1 MTLLARSRS
10 VVTQSAFLIL
20 NWTPNWHFLNSDC
33 AICRGGYTGVPVL
46 NTSSVQCEQKRLDH
60 TLLQSGVGGV
70 RRVPRPGV
78 VIALLGA
85 FLTVALV
92 PLFTCSP
99 LPLAD
104 YPNHLARMYII
115 TSLGHSPLLQRYYEI
130 HWQLIPNLALDLIV
144 PPLARFMPVERAM
157 LVFTGLTLVLLVAGC
172 FAVHRALF
180 GRLSYAPF
188 ATFLLLYNRQ
198 LLWGML
204 NYLFALALALL
215 TFALWIVLRRR
226 PLGVRC
232 GIFVILA
239 LMVFVSHLA
248 GFGVLGVLI
257 VGYEVHSFFQEKDYR
272 ALRNNLVAAAVA
284 LGLPVLIFVLFSPT
298 RTRATPGLEAWGF
311 KSRVLGLLEVF
322 HNYILALDVVLFLI
336 VVAAIGL
343 ALLLHKARLHNR
355 MLLPIVTLALV
366 YLIIPS
372 HLFGTYYADRRL
384 IPALFLILACS
395 LEWNVRKEYFIA
407 AIALLFVIRTAVVIK
422 NWSAANAIYSGNL
435 EIIDQIPRGAK
446 VATAVGM
453 LDSPALLNPPI
464 GHLPAM
470 AVVRRDVLINSVYAG
485 YGYETLRFK
494 PEYNIG
500 LAPHLYY
507 VDVCNAIHVKV
518 HQPSV
523 LDRIK
528 RTANLCDANAETQ
541 ATLIT
546 ALNPF
551 ELIPL
556 ADFDYLLLV
565 NKRYFRYPMPRMLR
579 PIYSVGDTFLYR
591 VVR

>member
-1 MTLLARSRS
+1 M
-10 VVTQSAFLIL
+10 
-20 NWTPNWHFLNSDC
+20 
-33 AICRGGYTGVPVL
+33 L
-46 NTSSVQCEQKRLDH
+46 NTSTAQCEQETLDH
-60 TLLQSGVGGV
+60 PPLQSGVGSV
-70 RRVPRPGV
+70 RRMPRPGM
-78 VIALLGA
+78 VIALLAA
-85 FLTVALV
+85 FLAVALI

-115 TSLGHSPLLQRYYEI
+115 ASLRHSPLLQRYYEI

-144 PPLARFMPVERAM
+144 PPLARFMPVESAM
-157 LVFTGLTLVLLVAGC
+157 LVFTGLTLVLLVTGC
-172 FAVHRALF
+172 FAVHRVLF
-180 GRLSYAPF
+180 GRVSYAPF
-188 ATFLLLYNRQ
+188 GAFLLLYNRQ

-204 NYLFALALALL
+204 NYLFAVGLALL
-215 TFALWIVLRRR
+215 TFALWVALRRR
-226 PLGVRC
+226 PLLIRC

-257 VGYEVHSFFQEKDYR
+257 GGYEVHSFLQEKDNH
-272 ALRNNLVAAAVA
+272 ALRKHLGAAAVA
-284 LGLPVLIFVLFSPT
+284 LGLPVLLFGLFSPT
-298 RTRATPGLEAWGF
+298 RNRAAPGLEGWGF
-311 KSRVLGLLEVF
+311 KSRVFGLLEVF
-322 HNYILALDVVLFLI
+322 HNYILALDVLTFLI

-343 ALLLHKARLHNR
+343 GLLLHKARLHSR

-366 YLIIPS
+366 YFIIPS
-372 HLFGTYYADRRL
+372 RLFGTYYADRRL

-395 LEWNVRKEYFIA
+395 LEWNVRREYFIA
-407 AIALLFVIRTAVVIK
+407 VIALLFLIRTAVVIK
-422 NWSAANAIYSGNL
+422 NWSAADAIYSGNL

-507 VDVCNAIHVKV
+507 VDVCNAIGVEL
-518 HQPSV
+518 HQSSV

-528 RTANLCDANAETQ
+528 RAANLCAANAETQ

-579 PIYSVGDTFLYR
+579 PIYSAGDTFLYR